1 MTDDMTDVRTI
12 GTERVAAE
20 PAEVSGEAPMEAP
33 QPLTADEA
41 IAAAAAEG
49 LVLARKDGT
58 PFGFWGVSK
67 NGHKFKAQV
76 RGLPGAGA
84 KSKSNPISL
93 GTTFACPEE
102 AALALARKY
111 PTAAARL
118 VEMQME
124 AVKSAK
130 AAVGMTADEA
140 IAAAAAEGLVLARKD
155 GTPFGFW
162 GVSKSGHKFKAQVC
176 GLPGAGAKSKSKPIS
191 LGNTFA
197 CPEEAALALARKYP
211 TAAARLVEMQMEA
224 VKSAKA
230 AVGMTE
236 EEVRQAAQSE
246 GLTLPVNSVAASGFH
261 GVSKRPDLKARP
273 YRAQLQ
279 GSRYSRLG
287 SGGDLGSF
295 TSAHEAALAIAR
307 KLGPER
313 SAGLAKPRRNGWELV
328 EHRELSSSEATRIAG
343 EESLCLRRKHN
354 SDDYW
359 GVSLRPSPG
368 TSASLPSWDAR
379 LFVGCGRVR
388 RYNVGCGRG
397 RKYKAPGEGVRDIP
411 DAAASS
417 GSSSQ
422 QSSMPGRSH
431 SGDRQLE
438 LQSIRKKLNT
448 ARRTSGALYLG
459 SHASAEAAALTI
471 ARALRDDS
479 ELMTIVTQ
487 LQTRAKTTQGPPAS
501 YVAGKRK
508 RGMLS
513 DEEESGESDDD
524 SCDDDIDE
532 GICDG
537 ECYDHHIVDAVA
549 VECWSDDDEDGAP
562 RVEVQVI

>member
-1 MTDDMTDVRTI
+1 M
-12 GTERVAAE
+12 
-20 PAEVSGEAPMEAP
+20 
-33 QPLTADEA
+33 A
-41 IAAAAAEG
+41 II
-49 LVLARKDGT
+49 
-58 PFGFWGVSK
+58 F
-67 NGHKFKAQV
+67 
-76 RGLPGAGA
+76 
-84 KSKSNPISL
+84 
-93 GTTFACPEE
+93 
-102 AALALARKY
+102 
-111 PTAAARL
+111 
-118 VEMQME
+118 
-124 AVKSAK
+124 
-130 AAVGMTADEA
+130 
-140 IAAAAAEGLVLARKD
+140 
-155 GTPFGFW
+155 
-162 GVSKSGHKFKAQVC
+162 
-176 GLPGAGAKSKSKPIS
+176 
-191 LGNTFA
+191 
-197 CPEEAALALARKYP
+197 
-211 TAAARLVEMQMEA
+211 
-224 VKSAKA
+224 
-230 AVGMTE
+230 
-236 EEVRQAAQSE
+236 
-246 GLTLPVNSVAASGFH
+246 
-261 GVSKRPDLKARP
+261 
-273 YRAQLQ
+273 
-279 GSRYSRLG
+279 
-287 SGGDLGSF
+287 
-295 TSAHEAALAIAR
+295 
-307 KLGPER
+307 
-313 SAGLAKPRRNGWELV
+313 
-328 EHRELSSSEATRIAG
+328 
-343 EESLCLRRKHN
+343 
-354 SDDYW
+354 
-359 GVSLRPSPG
+359 
-368 TSASLPSWDAR
+368 
-379 LFVGCGRVR
+379 
-388 RYNVGCGRG
+388 VGCGRG
-397 RKYKAPGEGVRDIP
+397 RTYKAPGEGVRDIP

>member
-1 MTDDMTDVRTI
+1 MDARHI
-12 GTERVAAE
+12 GAERVAAE
-20 PAEVSGEAPMEAP
+20 AAEASGEGPMEAP

-41 IAAAAAEG
+41 IAAAAAE
-49 LVLARKDGT
+49 D
-58 PFGFWGVSK
+58 
-67 NGHKFKAQV
+67 
-76 RGLPGAGA
+76 
-84 KSKSNPISL
+84 
-93 GTTFACPEE
+93 
-102 AALALARKY
+102 
-111 PTAAARL
+111 
-118 VEMQME
+118 
-124 AVKSAK
+124 
-130 AAVGMTADEA
+130 
-140 IAAAAAEGLVLARKD
+140 LVLARKD

-162 GVSKSGHKFKAQVC
+162 GVSKSGHKFKASVR
-176 GLPGAGAKSKSKPIS
+176 GLPGAGAKSKSNPIT
-191 LGNTFA
+191 LGTFA
-197 CPEEAALALARKYP
+197 SPEEAALALARKYP
-211 TAAARLVEMQMEA
+211 TAAARLVEMEAVKQA
-224 VKSAKA
+224 VKSAKP

-236 EEVRQAAQSE
+236 EEVRQAAQTE
-246 GLTLPVNSVAASGFH
+246 GLTLPANSVAASGFH

-273 YRAQLQ
+273 YRAQLP
-279 GSRYSRLG
+279 GSRDSRLG
-287 SGGDLGSF
+287 SGGELGYF

-313 SAGLAKPRRNGWELV
+313 SAELAKPRRNGWELV

-343 EESLCLRRKHN
+343 EEGLCLRRKHN

-379 LFVGCGRVR
+379 LFVGCGRGR
-388 RYNVGCGRG
+388 KYNVGCGRG

-524 SCDDDIDE
+524 SCDDDIDD

-537 ECYDHHIVDAVA
+537 ECYDYHIVDAVA

-562 RVEVQVI
+562 HVEVQVI

>member
-1 MTDDMTDVRTI
+1 MRFVKRDETENHKRGRRSCRFSTAGGRNNQRAQVYMNQREHDDMKDARHI
-12 GTERVAAE
+12 GADRVAAE
-20 PAEVSGEAPMEAP
+20 AAEASGEGPMEAP

-67 NGHKFKAQV
+67 RGHKFKASV

-84 KSKSNPISL
+84 KSKSNPITL
-93 GTTFACPEE
+93 GTFACPEE

-118 VEMQME
+118 VEME
-124 AVKSAK
+124 AVKQAK
-130 AAVGMTADEA
+130 
-140 IAAAAAEGLVLARKD
+140 
-155 GTPFGFW
+155 
-162 GVSKSGHKFKAQVC
+162 
-176 GLPGAGAKSKSKPIS
+176 
-191 LGNTFA
+191 
-197 CPEEAALALARKYP
+197 
-211 TAAARLVEMQMEA
+211 
-224 VKSAKA
+224 KSAKPV
-230 AVGMTE
+230 VGMTE
-236 EEVRQAAQSE
+236 EEVRQAAQTE
-246 GLTLPVNSVAASGFH
+246 GLTLPANSVAASGFH

-273 YRAQLQ
+273 YRAQLP
-279 GSRYSRLG
+279 GSRDSRLG
-287 SGGDLGSF
+287 AGGELGYF

-313 SAGLAKPRRNGWELV
+313 SAELAKPRRNGWELV
-328 EHRELSSSEATRIAG
+328 ELRELSSSEATRIAG
-343 EESLCLRRKHN
+343 EEGLCLRRKHN
-354 SDDYW
+354 SDEYW
-359 GVSLRPSPG
+359 GVSRRTSPG
-368 TSASLPSWDAR
+368 TSASLPVWVAII
-379 LFVGCGRVR
+379 FVGCGRD
-388 RYNVGCGRG
+388 
-397 RKYKAPGEGVRDIP
+397 RKNKADEGVHEIP

-417 GSSSQ
+417 GCSGQ
-422 QSSMPGRSH
+422 QSRPGRTK
-431 SGDRQLE
+431 SGDRQLQ
-438 LQSIRKKLNT
+438 LQSIRKQLKK

-487 LQTRAKTTQGPPAS
+487 LQKRAKTTQGPPAS

-508 RGMLS
+508 RGMLP

-524 SCDDDIDE
+524 NCDDDIDG

-549 VECWSDDDEDGAP
+549 VEFWSDDDEDGAP
-562 RVEVQVI
+562 HVEVQVI